1 MPPKHNPQFTLPL
14 ELIGEILQPLS
25 IWDLGR
31 CERVSRDWQAA
42 CRDIWL
48 QLAKRLL
55 VSTDLPFAE
64 LKMQVHGAT
73 NKTTSYAF
81 GRWILTFEP
90 GVSITIQHIKF
101 QLGICYRVR
110 APPHSHAVDP
120 EDIEIL
126 IQTKLGVQRLYNS
139 QCSHV
144 VGAKL
149 PLPRAFRPRVSRDIT
164 ETCHLPN
171 TSCMLVGHSASQYD
185 SYMCDFDCLG
195 QRLKLG
201 QFALQIVSA
210 QMHAVVYKEKDVL
223 MVPVA
228 RRVRGCVSA
237 NDDPGEVLAATLQQ
251 S

>member
-126 IQTKLGVQRLYNS
+126 IQTKL
-139 QCSHV
+139 
-144 VGAKL
+144 
-149 PLPRAFRPRVSRDIT
+149 
-164 ETCHLPN
+164 
-171 TSCMLVGHSASQYD
+171 
-185 SYMCDFDCLG
+185 
-195 QRLKLG
+195 
-201 QFALQIVSA
+201 
-210 QMHAVVYKEKDVL
+210 
-223 MVPVA
+223 
-228 RRVRGCVSA
+228 
-237 NDDPGEVLAATLQQ
+237 ATLWAP
-251 S
+251 SCRYLVRSDRVFRAILRKHAICLIRVVCSLDIRLHSTILTCAISTVWDRG